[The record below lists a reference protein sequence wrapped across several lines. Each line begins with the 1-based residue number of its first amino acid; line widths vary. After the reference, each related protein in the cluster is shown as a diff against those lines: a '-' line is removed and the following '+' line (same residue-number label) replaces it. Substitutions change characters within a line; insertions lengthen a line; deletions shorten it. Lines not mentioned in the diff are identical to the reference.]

1 MAKIFDFQLF
11 ADGATGDG
19 AVAPAENSLENNS
32 GGEQIPETAKKGSD
46 AGNNTSAESDG
57 QTDHAAREK
66 EFEDLIRGNY
76 KSQFENKV
84 QNIIDRRFKAQK
96 GVMEEYAAAKP
107 ILDML
112 MQRYNT
118 SDIAALK
125 EAFEGDTSYWEA
137 GAEKEGMDVNQ
148 YKEIMQLRAENQRF
162 RQEHEMTEQQKYIQN
177 QIDDWKKQGDE
188 LKSVYPEFDFQTE
201 LANKDFQ
208 GLLKAGIPMKKAYEI
223 MHMEEIQAA
232 LKEQTEKTVMD
243 HIRANGSRPSEN
255 GVKSSNSFVLGKNVS
270 DLTKADR
277 DEIKRRVQRGE
288 KIIL

>member
-1 MAKIFDFQLF
+1 MAKIFDLQLF

-19 AVAPAENSLENNS
+19 ATASAENSLENNS

-46 AGNNTSAESDG
+46 AGDKTSAESGG
-57 QTDHAAREK
+57 QIDPAAREK
-66 EFEDLIRGNY
+66 EFENLIRGDF
-76 KSQFENKV
+76 KSQFDSKV

-96 GVMEEYAAAKP
+96 GALEEYAAAKP
-107 ILDML
+107 IIEML

-118 SDIAALK
+118 TDIAALK
-125 EAFEGDTSYWEA
+125 EAFEGDASYWEA
-137 GAEKEGMDVNQ
+137 GAEKEGMEVDQ
-148 YKEIMQLRAENQRF
+148 YKELMQLRAENQRF

-177 QIDDWKKQGDE
+177 QIDDWKRQGDNI
-188 LKSVYPEFDFQTE
+188 KAVYPEFDLQTE

-208 GLLKAGIPMKKAYEI
+208 GLLKAGIPMQKAYEI
-223 MHMEEIQAA
+223 MHMDEIQAA
-232 LKEQTEKTVMD
+232 LKEQTEKAVMD

-255 GVKSSNSFVLGKNVS
+255 GVKGSNGFVLGKNVS